1 MGVNRFWLDF
11 TSKYRQNYGSYGE
24 NEIKNEFSMQNT
36 IEIGIFIFFPV
47 KKCISVVL
55 FKNLLFFQKKSKFQK
70 KLQHF
75 FQIFEKNFKIFFFKI
90 SKKKI
95 F

>member
-1 MGVNRFWLDF
+1 
-11 TSKYRQNYGSYGE
+11 
-24 NEIKNEFSMQNT
+24 MQNT

-55 FKNLLFFQKKSKFQK
+55 FKNRLFFQKKSKFQK

-75 FQIFEKNFKIFFFKI
+75 FQNFEKNFKNFFFQNFE
-90 SKKKI
+90 KKNILK
-95 F
+95 